1 MMSIPKNNTCPLC
14 KLPLR
19 EYHDFLTCSTC
30 QTSYHEK
37 CWQENGG
44 CTLCDVIAGSSSST
58 PVRSFSW
65 YLYHD
70 NKNLGPLTWEQLCS
84 HPGIQPDDLVWNNRL
99 PDWIRA
105 DQVPNLPLGG
115 GLPGNLQEKTEE
127 PGETDKEAALP
138 ETVEHPAAVPAPSGS
153 APRWKPGG
161 AGYRFSPEP
170 AREPEPG
177 ETDRDEALP
186 ATEAHPAGTPAP
198 GSSPQGKLGGAGRNH
213 GTPAG
218 EQPGERT
225 ENPPRDPSRTEQI
238 INRLYTE
245 QPPGPPSSYSFL
257 DRQEDYFDE
266 RAEMARGYARHV
278 IYGILLVL
286 GGLIAAAATY
296 FYAAEWV
303 TVYYAVACGVILFGV
318 IDFFRGLFGW
328 LKYRS

>member
-1 MMSIPKNNTCPLC
+1 MSIPKNNTCPLC

-19 EYHDFLTCSTC
+19 EYHDFVTCSTC

-44 CTLCDVIAGSSSST
+44 CTLCNVIAGSESKA
-58 PVRSFSW
+58 PIRSFSW

-70 NKNLGPLTWEQLCS
+70 NRNLGPLTWEQLCS

-105 DQVPNLPLGG
+105 DQIPNLPLGG

-153 APRWKPGG
+153 ARQWKPGG
-161 AGYRFSPEP
+161 R
-170 AREPEPG
+170 
-177 ETDRDEALP
+177 
-186 ATEAHPAGTPAP
+186 
-198 GSSPQGKLGGAGRNH
+198 KLGGAGRNQ

-218 EQPGERT
+218 EQSGGRT

-238 INRLYTE
+238 INHLYTE

-303 TVYYAVACGVILFGV
+303 TVYYAVACGAILFGV

-328 LKYRS
+328 LKYKS